1 MATPKMLLDILDRV
15 TAPEI
20 AAPEALSLT
29 AEKHYERVRTIF
41 EDENIVGA
49 GVAKK
54 ITGDERTDDL
64 GIVFY
69 VRRKIPTADL
79 KPDQLLPPVIA
90 ARNGRAV
97 YTDVI
102 EIGDIVPQNA
112 PNIQTAPIQSGFS
125 VGYKDEATG
134 TLGAIVRKQGKQYLL
149 SNAHVFADSGLGHVG
164 DPIIFPGPDDGG
176 ADPANLVAKLSAFTP
191 FAVGETF
198 TNRVDAAL
206 AELEPAAIAHLDM
219 TILAAATPLKVATPL
234 RDMKVTKRG
243 RTTGDTSSVVRDV
256 DFRILVRYEGVGV
269 VGFTGQVLCDT
280 YTAGGDSGSIVV
292 DQDSGAIVGL
302 HFAGSSR
309 GSVFTPIR
317 TVMEALK
324 FKF

>member
-1 MATPKMLLDILDRV
+1 VATPKTLLDILDRV
-15 TAPEI
+15 TTPEI

-29 AEKHYERVRTIF
+29 TAKHYERVRTIF

-49 GVAKK
+49 GIAKK
-54 ITGDERTDDL
+54 IAGDQLTEEL
-64 GIVFY
+64 GIIFY
-69 VRRKIPTADL
+69 VRQKIPAADL
-79 KPDQLLPPVIA
+79 RPDQLLPPVLA
-90 ARNGRAV
+90 ARNGMAV

-102 EIGDIVPQNA
+102 EIGDVVPQNG
-112 PNIQTAPIQSGFS
+112 PNIQNTPIQSGFS
-125 VGYKDEATG
+125 VGYKDQATG
-134 TLGAIVRKQGKQYLL
+134 TLGAIVRKRGKQYLL
-149 SNAHVFADSGLGHVG
+149 SNSHVFADAGLGRVG
-164 DPIIFPGPDDGG
+164 DSIIFPGPDDGG
-176 ADPANLVAKLSAFTP
+176 AAPGSLVATLDSFTP
-191 FAVGETF
+191 FAVGETY

-206 AELEPAAIAHLDM
+206 AKLEPAALARLDM
-219 TILAAATPLKVATPL
+219 TILGAATPIKVGTPV

-243 RTTGDTSSVVRDV
+243 RTTGDTQSVVRDV
-256 DFRILVRYEGVGV
+256 DFRILVRYDGVGV
-269 VGFTGQVLCDT
+269 VGFTGQVLCNT

-302 HFAGSSR
+302 HFAGSSH